1 MAFDVQGFQQPN
13 YQVNPVAG
21 NKYAPQDGMTQL
33 GNLLDYQTKNLALQK
48 QQALQQAQIEQ
59 GLAESQS
66 AQSQA
71 KTAATQAQASEFK
84 LKGDKF
90 ASALDVIGARATD
103 PRIIELSRLAT
114 QGGPEGLKAQD
125 ELHRLNGQDFKTLK
139 QKGLTDEEALYQLG
153 HISSLI
159 HERPNELPSTYEN
172 IVRQSAS
179 AANKL
184 ALQTPGLTTNA
195 AGEIV
200 AANPVTNKLQTL
212 GSQNANPNPTSG
224 GATTTTD
231 YIKNLNQRYGSA
243 LETDMRLGEAEQLLK
258 GIKGGAGTQNFAQ
271 LAKVA
276 QALNFSPDIVNSIAG
291 GDLSKVQSAQKFIT
305 QAVIQ
310 SATANP
316 GTAESINRY
325 IKDNPDVNTD
335 QKALQKFIDF
345 THTLNNKTFD
355 ENKFLLDQKTSGK
368 FNPETHVQQ
377 AQEYLREKYGSKNAS
392 ETQGGQSKKIV
403 KEGTYNG
410 RRVVQYEDGTLGY
423 K

>member
-1 MAFDVQGFQQPN
+1 
-13 YQVNPVAG
+13 
-21 NKYAPQDGMTQL
+21 
-33 GNLLDYQTKNLALQK
+33 
-48 QQALQQAQIEQ
+48 
-59 GLAESQS
+59 
-66 AQSQA
+66 
-71 KTAATQAQASEFK
+71 
-84 LKGDKF
+84 
-90 ASALDVIGARATD
+90 
-103 PRIIELSRLAT
+103 
-114 QGGPEGLKAQD
+114 
-125 ELHRLNGQDFKTLK
+125 
-139 QKGLTDEEALYQLG
+139 
-153 HISSLI
+153 
-159 HERPNELPSTYEN
+159 LPSTYEN

-243 LETDMRLGEAEQLLK
+243 LETDMRLGEAELLLK

-335 QKALQKFIDF
+335 PKALQRFIDF

>member
-1 MAFDVQGFQQPN
+1 M
-13 YQVNPVAG
+13 Y
-21 NKYAPQDGMTQL
+21 K
-33 GNLLDYQTKNLALQK
+33 
-48 QQALQQAQIEQ
+48 
-59 GLAESQS
+59 
-66 AQSQA
+66 
-71 KTAATQAQASEFK
+71 
-84 LKGDKF
+84 
-90 ASALDVIGARATD
+90 R
-103 PRIIELSRLAT
+103 
-114 QGGPEGLKAQD
+114 QD
-125 ELHRLNGQDFKTLK
+125 ELHRLNGQDFKALK

-243 LETDMRLGEAEQLLK
+243 LETDMRLGEAELLLK

-335 QKALQKFIDF
+335 PKALQRFIDF